1 VEKRVNVVLI
11 ALETL
16 IINDKNQEMA
26 VENDL

>member
-1 VEKRVNVVLI
+1 VKRVNVVLI